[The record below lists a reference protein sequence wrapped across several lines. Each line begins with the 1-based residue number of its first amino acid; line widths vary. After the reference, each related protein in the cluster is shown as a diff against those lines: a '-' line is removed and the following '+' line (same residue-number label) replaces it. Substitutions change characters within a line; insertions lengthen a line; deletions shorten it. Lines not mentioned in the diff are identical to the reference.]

1 MMSRLLVTV
10 LFLCDGVLFLAGQ
23 GQDNV
28 TTKETNV
35 LTDVI
40 NTLTNSTI
48 GCPGECM
55 HTLTSFFCDQV
66 LETTDCGFS
75 YLRCC
80 VPRIFNFGTP
90 VELSPSLQEDSNIS
104 FSDDTGQPQ
113 LSSSI
118 PTTNGLSE
126 NTVLESLT
134 ILPPKTDA
142 TLSTTKS
149 STDLKFKPEISEV
162 GVQIKSC
169 PGLCIER
176 AYVLYCRT
184 IAEDAFCTNDR
195 SCCISDASTS
205 SPTTD
210 TTIFSSKP
218 VETSS
223 QSTLPPQ
230 PECPGTCVAPL
241 FSLLCDQVAPKF
253 YCPDG
258 GQCCVPP
265 SQTSKTTTTT
275 TEPSISPCPGTCI
288 PTFLRGFCNKRAGQL
303 PDATGCATGTI
314 CCFIFQN
321 GDQNIDQELPTF
333 FHRPLQ
339 PSTSGNQNLH
349 IPERPSRP
357 HISGIQ
363 GPVLPQFSHR
373 PQSKPHPNR
382 FIPIRPVLPR
392 PSEKQQ
398 IDEETV
404 GSLVSQEKFSQLAE
418 EINIVS
424 PTNRVSCPGS
434 CITPLFRFTCFGNSD
449 VYLGFSCSKRDQI
462 CCSPIAEI
470 QRYQQG
476 LQSSV
481 TSSAAVAPSTR
492 LQIKTPTTRGPNP
505 HVCGIK
511 GTKRRRG
518 ARVIG
523 GRDSEPGEW
532 CWQVALISAQNQYL
546 CGGALIGNQWVL
558 TAAHCVSNLVKTRD
572 YIYVRVGDFD
582 LSRQVENPGAETHR
596 VDTTYIHHN
605 FNSQTLD
612 NDIALLKLKIEARLN
627 DDTCLVCL
635 PARGVVGQS
644 GKWCTVTGYGY
655 RDEAGPISLKVR
667 EVEVPIVAD
676 QECTSKINAVS
687 EKVFILPASS
697 FCAGGEKEH
706 DACRGDGGGPLV
718 CEADGYYELT
728 GLVSWGFGCGRKD
741 VPGVYVN
748 VSSFVGWINQIISV
762 NSIRTLGFDGN
773 VTHLTNFARV
783 PALASVMWVLFFC
796 YLVTLNRTWASRHL
810 GNRQE
815 DTATSVYQS
824 RILTIA
830 DCRTPNGQS
839 GFCGTISDCSYL
851 LMDIIKLQ
859 QSVCFGDFLRPGVCC
874 PRKQLYPVLPP
885 VVVTTTNRP
894 STTTTI
900 QSLSIDSPRPFPE
913 GSRQTCGIGDRVSR
927 IVGGFETSPGQWP
940 WMVAIF
946 LRTRSSE
953 TFWCGGA
960 LINDHVVLTAG
971 HCVSHPLGFRYRPN
985 QLIVRLGE
993 HNLYSNNDFA
1003 SPKDYQ
1009 VQTIVQHPQFSR
1021 NGFLNDIGL
1030 IKLKEHVEYNDL
1042 IAPVCLPQSD
1052 EFRASALVG
1061 SVGTVLGWGA
1071 TKYGQHKTGTLH
1083 QVSMPIWDNNDC
1095 NKRYT
1100 QPITDGFLCAGFL
1113 EGGKDACQGDSG
1125 GPLMVRDRNKRWTL
1139 VGIVSFGSQ
1148 CAQAGYP
1155 GVYTRITNYMDW
1167 IRDNVEL

>member
-1 MMSRLLVTV
+1 MVV
-10 LFLCDGVLFLAGQ
+10 
-23 GQDNV
+23 
-28 TTKETNV
+28 
-35 LTDVI
+35 
-40 NTLTNSTI
+40 
-48 GCPGECM
+48 
-55 HTLTSFFCDQV
+55 
-66 LETTDCGFS
+66 
-75 YLRCC
+75 
-80 VPRIFNFGTP
+80 
-90 VELSPSLQEDSNIS
+90 
-104 FSDDTGQPQ
+104 
-113 LSSSI
+113 
-118 PTTNGLSE
+118 
-126 NTVLESLT
+126 
-134 ILPPKTDA
+134 
-142 TLSTTKS
+142 
-149 STDLKFKPEISEV
+149 
-162 GVQIKSC
+162 
-169 PGLCIER
+169 
-176 AYVLYCRT
+176 
-184 IAEDAFCTNDR
+184 
-195 SCCISDASTS
+195 
-205 SPTTD
+205 
-210 TTIFSSKP
+210 
-218 VETSS
+218 
-223 QSTLPPQ
+223 
-230 PECPGTCVAPL
+230 VA
-241 FSLLCDQVAPKF
+241 A
-253 YCPDG
+253 
-258 GQCCVPP
+258 
-265 SQTSKTTTTT
+265 
-275 TEPSISPCPGTCI
+275 
-288 PTFLRGFCNKRAGQL
+288 
-303 PDATGCATGTI
+303 
-314 CCFIFQN
+314 
-321 GDQNIDQELPTF
+321 
-333 FHRPLQ
+333 
-339 PSTSGNQNLH
+339 
-349 IPERPSRP
+349 
-357 HISGIQ
+357 
-363 GPVLPQFSHR
+363 
-373 PQSKPHPNR
+373 
-382 FIPIRPVLPR
+382 
-392 PSEKQQ
+392 
-398 IDEETV
+398 
-404 GSLVSQEKFSQLAE
+404 
-418 EINIVS
+418 
-424 PTNRVSCPGS
+424 
-434 CITPLFRFTCFGNSD
+434 
-449 VYLGFSCSKRDQI
+449 
-462 CCSPIAEI
+462 
-470 QRYQQG
+470 
-476 LQSSV
+476 
-481 TSSAAVAPSTR
+481 
-492 LQIKTPTTRGPNP
+492 TTRGPNP

-762 NSIRTLGFDGN
+762 NSFDGN

-985 QLIVRLGE
+985 QLIVRVGE

-1113 EGGKDACQGDSG
+1113 EGGKDACQVRVIRWERRMSGKGDVSIALCLLEGGKDACQVRVTSVSLFVFLEGGKDSCQVRVTSVSLFVFLEGGKDACQVRVTSVSLFVFLEGGKDACQVRVTSLSLFVFLEGGKDACQGDSG

>member
-1 MMSRLLVTV
+1 MSNWLTGRRLEGKKPVIQQKISGTV
-10 LFLCDGVLFLAGQ
+10 VQQGELIERISSTVVRRGELIERISGTVVQQGELIERISGTVVQQGELIERISGTVVQQGELIERISGTVVRRGELIERISGAVVQQGELIERISGTVVQQ
-23 GQDNV
+23 GQLIERISGTV
-28 TTKETNV
+28 V
-35 LTDVI
+35 QQDVI

-80 VPRIFNFGTP
+80 VPRNFNFGTP
-90 VELSPSLQEDSNIS
+90 VELSPSPQEDSNIS

-149 STDLKFKPEISEV
+149 STDLKLKPEISEV

-424 PTNRVSCPGS
+424 PTDRVSCPGS

-470 QRYQQG
+470 QRHQQG

-492 LQIKTPTTRGPNP
+492 LQIKTR
-505 HVCGIK
+505 K
-511 GTKRRRG
+511 GYH
-518 ARVIG
+518 I
-523 GRDSEPGEW
+523 
-532 CWQVALISAQNQYL
+532 
-546 CGGALIGNQWVL
+546 
-558 TAAHCVSNLVKTRD
+558 LV
-572 YIYVRVGDFD
+572 
-582 LSRQVENPGAETHR
+582 P
-596 VDTTYIHHN
+596 
-605 FNSQTLD
+605 
-612 NDIALLKLKIEARLN
+612 
-627 DDTCLVCL
+627 
-635 PARGVVGQS
+635 
-644 GKWCTVTGYGY
+644 
-655 RDEAGPISLKVR
+655 
-667 EVEVPIVAD
+667 
-676 QECTSKINAVS
+676 
-687 EKVFILPASS
+687 FI
-697 FCAGGEKEH
+697 
-706 DACRGDGGGPLV
+706 
-718 CEADGYYELT
+718 
-728 GLVSWGFGCGRKD
+728 
-741 VPGVYVN
+741 
-748 VSSFVGWINQIISV
+748 
-762 NSIRTLGFDGN
+762 
-773 VTHLTNFARV
+773 
-783 PALASVMWVLFFC
+783 
-796 YLVTLNRTWASRHL
+796 
-810 GNRQE
+810 
-815 DTATSVYQS
+815 
-824 RILTIA
+824 
-830 DCRTPNGQS
+830 
-839 GFCGTISDCSYL
+839 
-851 LMDIIKLQ
+851 
-859 QSVCFGDFLRPGVCC
+859 
-874 PRKQLYPVLPP
+874 
-885 VVVTTTNRP
+885 
-894 STTTTI
+894 
-900 QSLSIDSPRPFPE
+900 FP
-913 GSRQTCGIGDRVSR
+913 
-927 IVGGFETSPGQWP
+927 
-940 WMVAIF
+940 
-946 LRTRSSE
+946 
-953 TFWCGGA
+953 
-960 LINDHVVLTAG
+960 
-971 HCVSHPLGFRYRPN
+971 
-985 QLIVRLGE
+985 
-993 HNLYSNNDFA
+993 
-1003 SPKDYQ
+1003 
-1009 VQTIVQHPQFSR
+1009 
-1021 NGFLNDIGL
+1021 
-1030 IKLKEHVEYNDL
+1030 
-1042 IAPVCLPQSD
+1042 
-1052 EFRASALVG
+1052 
-1061 SVGTVLGWGA
+1061 
-1071 TKYGQHKTGTLH
+1071 
-1083 QVSMPIWDNNDC
+1083 
-1095 NKRYT
+1095 
-1100 QPITDGFLCAGFL
+1100 
-1113 EGGKDACQGDSG
+1113 
-1125 GPLMVRDRNKRWTL
+1125 
-1139 VGIVSFGSQ
+1139 
-1148 CAQAGYP
+1148 
-1155 GVYTRITNYMDW
+1155 
-1167 IRDNVEL
+1167 